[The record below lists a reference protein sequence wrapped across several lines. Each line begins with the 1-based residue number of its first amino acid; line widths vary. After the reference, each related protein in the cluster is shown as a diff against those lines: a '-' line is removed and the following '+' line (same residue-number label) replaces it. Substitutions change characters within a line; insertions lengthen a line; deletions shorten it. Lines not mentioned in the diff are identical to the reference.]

1 MTDGSTGNAASG
13 STPGHAQQKN
23 QAAPAYVDWGE
34 RFHGADSS
42 ILGTTAYKACC
53 QCGIELNH
61 RSRFKDSHGRYW
73 CPECNAA
80 DHARHQPSP
89 CEDCRT
95 AYPRDQ
101 MKEDHGK
108 FICEECLGKRLL
120 GSVELAE
127 PQKPGP
133 ASAAAISLTP
143 ARPERTM
150 PLLVGGLVAL
160 AVAVA
165 AVAYYL
171 L

>member
-1 MTDGSTGNAASG
+1 MSEDSTGKVDSG
-13 STPGHAQQKN
+13 GTPGHAQQKN
-23 QAAPAYVDWGE
+23 HAAPAYVDWGE

-42 ILGTTAYKACC
+42 ILGTTAYKACS

-61 RSRFKDSHGRYW
+61 RSRFKDSQGRYW

-127 PQKPGP
+127 PQKPVA
-133 ASAAAISLTP
+133 ASASTVSATS
-143 ARPERTM
+143 ARPVLST
-150 PLLVGGLVAL
+150 PLLVAGLGAL
-160 AVAVA
+160 AVALA
-165 AVAYYL
+165 MLAYFL
-171 L
+171 V